1 MYQNKLSCNAKC
13 LGGNLDMER
22 IHLPL
27 KKDIRI
33 RLVAGQELLLCGR
46 IYTARDA
53 AHKKLYHAIKA
64 GKPLPIVLKDNV
76 LYYCGP
82 TPAKQGAVI
91 GSCGPT
97 TSYRMDRFT
106 PLLLE
111 KGLGA
116 SIGKGRRSDEV
127 VSFIKKYKSVYFAAI
142 GGAGAYLSS
151 RVERAKAIAY
161 KDLGTE
167 AIYELWVKDF
177 PVIVAIDSKGRNV
190 FKNRRLET
198 QSATVSA
205 ANRDSVPYKF

>member
-1 MYQNKLSCNAKC
+1 MHQNKLSCNAKC
-13 LGGNLDMER
+13 FRNNLDMKK

-53 AHKKLYHAIKA
+53 AHKRLYNAIKA
-64 GKPLPIVLKDNV
+64 GEPLPIVLKDNV

-82 TPAKQGAVI
+82 APAKPGAVI

-97 TSYRMDRFT
+97 TSHRMDRFT
-106 PLLLE
+106 PLLLK

-116 SIGKGRRSDEV
+116 SIGKGRRSNEV
-127 VSFIKKYKSVYFAAI
+127 ICAIKKYKSVYFAAI

-151 RVERAKAIAY
+151 RVEHARAIAY

-177 PVIVAIDSKGRNV
+177 PVIVAIDSGGRDV

-205 ANRDSVPYKF
+205 ANRDSVPYR